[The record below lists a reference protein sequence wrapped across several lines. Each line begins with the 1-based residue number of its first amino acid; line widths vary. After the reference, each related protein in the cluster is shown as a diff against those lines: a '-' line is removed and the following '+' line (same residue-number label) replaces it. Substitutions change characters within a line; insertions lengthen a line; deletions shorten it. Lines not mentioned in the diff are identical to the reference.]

1 MEELVFACTLR
12 PVLEWGEAYSEE
24 EPKERY
30 GRYHNSNFRIPGF
43 GKNTWVVAA
52 HIIGDIDKYLSEGH
66 SEQAIVDAC
75 MKELNK
81 PPRKRAR
88 KPRFGDKLSVHSYK
102 FLKDKKGDTYI
113 SVALITTK
121 KRNKN
126 FWGRGQKLYTK
137 A

>member
-12 PVLEWGEAYSEE
+12 PVLEWGGDYGEE
-24 EPKERY
+24 EPTERY

-43 GKNTWVVAA
+43 GRNACVVAA

-66 SEQAIVDAC
+66 SEQTIVDAC

-88 KPRFGDKLSVHSYK
+88 KPRFGDKLSVHKYK

-113 SVALITTK
+113 GVALITTK

-126 FWGRGQKLYTK
+126 FWGTGQKLYTS